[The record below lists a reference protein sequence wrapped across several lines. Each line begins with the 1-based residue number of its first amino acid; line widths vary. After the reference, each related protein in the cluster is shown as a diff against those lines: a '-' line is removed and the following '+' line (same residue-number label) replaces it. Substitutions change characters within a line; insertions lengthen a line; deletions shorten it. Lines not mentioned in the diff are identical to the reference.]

1 MCYTYDKFGS
11 LEKFIFFMS
20 KQNPLK
26 QLDKTLFWDVRF
38 DDLNIEENA
47 DFIIERVLSFGDV
60 KDYQLLRK
68 MYDYEKIKKAAIK
81 ADYPDKKSINF
92 WSMIFEIPLNSFLC
106 IKKLSMP
113 KPNAFWKR

>member
-1 MCYTYDKFGS
+1 
-11 LEKFIFFMS
+11 MS
-20 KQNPLK
+20 RNFLK
-26 QLDKTLFWDVRF
+26 QLDKNLFWDVKF
-38 DDLNIEENA
+38 EDLGIEKNA

-68 MYDYEKIKKAAIK
+68 MYDFKKIKKAAIK
-81 ADYPDKKSINF
+81 ANYPNKKSVNF
-92 WSMIFEIPLNSFLC
+92 WSIIFDIPLNSFLC